1 MRRSL
6 LGLLTVVAMAGLLL
20 TASCER
26 ANVLRVVS
34 INKGNSLRVDIA
46 DFFQY
51 FDKIDSDYV
60 TLYQYMP
67 ESVEVVL
74 QYVEI
79 GAGLPTWTPYQ
90 ACVNKASITFRSNMP
105 GGDEPPVYNKV
116 TIPLNQAVM
125 ADAAGKTTTTFF
137 MTCIPAVWKQ
147 TTFVDFFLEPP
158 DYDIVDLADATFT
171 FTGYDSLANRDV
183 RAVGTL
189 QVEFGNFYDDLSRF
203 GK

>member
-6 LGLLTVVAMAGLLL
+6 LGLLTVVAIAGLLL
-20 TASCER
+20 TAGCER
-26 ANVLRVVS
+26 ASVLRVVS
-34 INKGNSLRVDIA
+34 INGGNSLRVDIS
-46 DFFQY
+46 DFLQY

-67 ESVEVVL
+67 DSVEVVL

-90 ACVNKASITFRSNMP
+90 ATINKASISFRSNTP
-105 GGDEPPVYNKV
+105 GGDDPPIYTKV
-116 TIPLNQAVM
+116 TVPLGQAVM
-125 ADAAGKTTTTFF
+125 ADATGKSQTTFY

-147 TTFVDFFLEPP
+147 LTFADFFLEPP

-171 FTGYDSLANRDV
+171 FTGFDSVANRDV
-183 RAVGTL
+183 RAVGSL
-189 QVEFGNFYDDLSRF
+189 QVEFGNFFDDLSRF
-203 GK
+203 GE